1 MINTSK
7 YIIILL
13 LFLILQVIWFNHMH
27 LFGTYTPMVF
37 VYPILILPIQKNES
51 LYLVLAFLFGISIDL
66 ISNTG
71 GLFAATALFVVYTR
85 KIYFLISKNKSQ
97 DFENISIQNLNLLQ
111 KSIYYF
117 TFILI
122 SQILLYL
129 LESFNISLVLS
140 KTGFILVN
148 SFISL
153 FFFIFIDLLF
163 FNPLK
168 K

>member
-13 LFLILQVIWFNHMH
+13 LFLILQVIWFNHMQ

>member
-13 LFLILQVIWFNHMH
+13 LFLILQVIWFNHMQ

-37 VYPILILPIQKNES
+37 IYPLLILPIQKNES
-51 LYLVLAFLFGISIDL
+51 SYLVLAFLFGISIDL

-140 KTGFILVN
+140 KIGFILVN